1 MKLLIVT
8 PRFLPESFSI
18 GPIAETLFN
27 KGHDITVLTGRP
39 NYGQWKYYD
48 GYEKYSKY
56 EVINGVKVIRINEKL
71 RKNNSISLFINY
83 LDCRRKYKRALRK
96 IKEDF
101 DAVISIGLSP
111 LVCLE
116 YTGKFCKKRN
126 IPNLMYGL
134 DLWPESFVATS
145 FTKKGSLLYKVI
157 RRYSKKIYKQFDEI
171 VYASPSACD
180 YIKNALKINTK
191 FNHIYQPCLTER
203 PSSFDSVSHQYM
215 KDDKL
220 HILYCGTIAKF
231 IHLDLI
237 IDAISL
243 CPNRDKVIFDVV
255 GSGSDLDKMI
265 KLVDEKKLNHVVKF
279 HGRVTKEKTIDFYE
293 KADVLFCPLYW
304 NCETSNMIPQKLIEY
319 FMYGRPILGMIKGD
333 GAKLINSASNLNIV
347 CNQNPMDIMNSIHA
361 LLSYSAERFIQC
373 GKENYSFYSN
383 NDRFKLNVVCDELLA
398 EINTLVIRK

>member
-8 PRFLPESFSI
+8 PRFSPESFSI

-39 NYGQWKYYD
+39 NYGQWRYYP

-56 EVINGVKVIRINEKL
+56 EVINGVKVIRINERL
-71 RKNNSISLFINY
+71 RKKNNLSLFINY
-83 LDCRRKYKRALRK
+83 LDCRRKYKKALK
-96 IKEDF
+96 NIKEDF

-116 YTGKFCKKRN
+116 FTGKFCKKRN

-134 DLWPESFVATS
+134 DLWPESFVAAS
-145 FTKKGSLLYKVI
+145 FTNKGSLLYNIIK
-157 RRYSKKIYKQFDEI
+157 RYSKKIYKQFDEI

-180 YIKNALKINTK
+180 FIKNILKIDTK

-203 PSSFDSVSHQYM
+203 PSSFDSESHHYM
-215 KDDKL
+215 KDGKI

-237 IDAISL
+237 IEAISL
-243 CPNRDKVIFDVV
+243 CPNKNKIVFDVV

-265 KLVDEKKLNHVVKF
+265 KLVDEKKIDNIVKF
-279 HGRVTKEKTIDFYE
+279 HGRVAKEKTIGFYE
-293 KADVLFCPLYW
+293 KADILFCPLYW

-333 GAKLINSASNLNIV
+333 GAELIDSSSKLNIV
-347 CNQNPMDIMNSIHA
+347 CDQNPTDIMNSIQSF
-361 LLSYSAERFIQC
+361 LSYSANKFIQC
-373 GKENYSFYSN
+373 GKENDLFYSK
-383 NDRFKLNVVCDELLA
+383 NDRFKLNVVCDELIG
-398 EINTLVIRK
+398 EIKLLKK